1 MLYIMTSKGTI
12 ANINNNYV
20 ILNDKRFIEQTSIVN
35 KLLPGDTV
43 EYETTNKN
51 TINILKLNSRSP
63 QIILGI
69 VKNITI
75 DNDKDKKNIEIF
87 CPGLP
92 KKFAPDIP
100 FSKEY
105 KMGNVLIIQIEHRN
119 CIVLSKYDSIQDRR
133 NDKDIVL
140 QLYKMN
146 ATLSTLYPKYKQFS
160 ENTAFTEPYQDLTH
174 LETFNVD
181 PTNSKDF
188 DDAISVDNNRNT
200 VYVHIVDAHEQIV
213 PSSSLDINAAL
224 SAFTLYLQNDHIEN
238 ILPKEFAEFNLS
250 LVKNEIRK
258 VITVEFEIDPETQ
271 NIIQYKLYKSSIIIK
286 NRYDYEGFTS
296 VIHNYPILTS
306 FYEKWKRNTLNI
318 PHIRMN
324 IHPETGNIT
333 NYWFE
338 KNNDIAHKV
347 IETFMILTNI
357 TISKHIPNIIPQRFH
372 CKSKGEFVAD
382 TFFGNEII
390 DAIFSI
396 KQYRPAIYDATNE
409 GHFGLGLNSYT
420 HFTSPIRRYFD
431 VIIHR
436 LLSGVEYENLEDI
449 LQHINKREIYIEKIV
464 KLYEQLKILS
474 FLENQLTKVWKG
486 YVVNK
491 TTVGYVVLLEELL
504 FEIFIFENKYNLS
517 VKDIVNVKITAI
529 KWNCLEVKAVIIK

>member
-1 MLYIMTSKGTI
+1 MTSKGTV

-20 ILNDKRFIEQTSIVN
+20 ILNDKRFVEQTYIIS
-35 KLLPGDTV
+35 KLLPGDIV
-43 EYETTNKN
+43 DYEVTHKN
-51 TINILKLNSRSP
+51 TINILTLNARDT
-63 QIILGI
+63 QIIIGI
-69 VKNITI
+69 VKNITME
-75 DNDKDKKNIEIF
+75 KNIEIF

-92 KKFAPDIP
+92 KKFAPDIL

-105 KMGNVLIIQIEHRN
+105 KIGNVLILQIDYKKT
-119 CIVLSKYDSIQDRR
+119 IVLCKYDSIQDRHY
-133 NDKDIVL
+133 DKDIIL

-146 ATLSTLYPKYKQFS
+146 ANLSTLYPKYKNKNLS
-160 ENTAFTEPYQDLTH
+160 ETSYTHPYQDLTH

-188 DDAISVDNNRNT
+188 DDAISVDSNKNT

-213 PSSSLDINAAL
+213 PSSSIDINASQ
-224 SAFTLYLQNDHIEN
+224 SAFTLYLPEHIEN
-238 ILPKEFAEFNLS
+238 ILPRELAEFNMS

-286 NRYDYEGFTS
+286 HRYDYEEFNN
-296 VIHNYPILTS
+296 VIHNFPILTS

-318 PHIRMN
+318 PHIKMN
-324 IHPETGNIT
+324 IHPETGLIT

-338 KNNDIAHKV
+338 KNNDAAHKI

-357 TISKHIPNIIPQRFH
+357 TISKHIPDVIPQRFH
-372 CKSKGEFVAD
+372 CKSKAEFVAD
-382 TFFGNEII
+382 TFFGNEVI

-396 KQYRPAIYDATNE
+396 KQYRPAIYDAANE
-409 GHFGLGLNSYT
+409 GHFGLGLKSYT

-449 LQHINKREIYIEKIV
+449 LQHINKREVYIEKIV

-474 FLENQLTKVWKG
+474 LLEKQLTKIWKG
-486 YVVNK
+486 YVINK
-491 TTVGYVVLLEELL
+491 TTVGYVILLEELL
-504 FEIFIFENKYNLS
+504 YEIFIFDNKYNLS

-529 KWNCLEVKAVIIK
+529 KWNCLEVKAFVV